1 MRVSHLLKVTPIY
14 YVYQAPE
21 SLTSL
26 KIKFANN
33 LIAGTH
39 ILTDNFFL
47 YKKNWDSLHPRL
59 NTHCK
64 AWSYKK
70 KEHKEV
76 KAYRKPLYKEP
87 KVNR

>member
-21 SLTSL
+21 SLISL

-47 YKKNWDSLHPRL
+47 YKKKLGFTASKTEHPLQGMELQEKGAQR
-59 NTHCK
+59 
-64 AWSYKK
+64 S
-70 KEHKEV
+70 
-76 KAYRKPLYKEP
+76 
-87 KVNR
+87 

>member
-1 MRVSHLLKVTPIY
+1 MRVSHLLNVTQIE

-21 SLTSL
+21 SLISL
-26 KIKFANN
+26 KIKSANN

-70 KEHKEV
+70 KEHREI
-76 KAYRKPLYKEP
+76 KAYRKSLYKEP